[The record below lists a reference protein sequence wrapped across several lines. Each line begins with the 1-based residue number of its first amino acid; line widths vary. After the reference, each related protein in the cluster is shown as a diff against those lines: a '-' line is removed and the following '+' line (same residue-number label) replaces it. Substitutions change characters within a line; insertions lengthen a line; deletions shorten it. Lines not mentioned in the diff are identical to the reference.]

1 MLCLRNTEAQTK
13 RPFPEA
19 SSRRRPRA
27 QQQVVTNVKEHP
39 HNPIPTR
46 HGNAASIMP
55 NKGHLRRPC
64 CARGVGERRNTAAD
78 CNGSAHIRNQICR
91 HAGLPIRASDQ
102 APAPPFQVSPPIA
115 GVLSALQFLHSIT
128 AQPPAGPSRTEPLP
142 FCLARFVMLA
152 SRPDTSAKRVHLR
165 APCHGTTARIIRPR
179 MRGVSERYG
188 YHISVIGT
196 ITTKDEYHAITL
208 LFGETF

>member
-1 MLCLRNTEAQTK
+1 MKAGERSVLCLRNTEAQTK

-64 CARGVGERRNTAAD
+64 CARGVGERRSTAD
-78 CNGSAHIRNQICR
+78 CNGSAHIRNQICP
-91 HAGLPIRASDQ
+91 HAGLPIRASDH
-102 APAPPFQVSPPIA
+102 ASRSSVPSLGSGDVPPPSPIA
-115 GVLSALQFLHSIT
+115 GVYQLCNLCIISPRSRRQV
-128 AQPPAGPSRTEPLP
+128 PAGRNRYPSAWRDSS
-142 FCLARFVMLA
+142 CLRVGQTR
-152 SRPDTSAKRVHLR
+152 RPNELR
-165 APCHGTTARIIRPR
+165 LGAPCHGTTAR
-179 MRGVSERYG
+179 M
-188 YHISVIGT
+188 YHSPE
-196 ITTKDEYHAITL
+196 DARW
-208 LFGETF
+208 F